1 MTEFD
6 PTSSLELCKNKHNFE
21 DPEAYFQLSSATLTK
36 ADEEFQYLRGRKC
49 EVT

>member
-1 MTEFD
+1 M
-6 PTSSLELCKNKHNFE
+6 SSLKLCKNKHNLE